1 MASQHSATAIDVSR
15 LYDIRAFLSNAGVML
30 VAFTNLDLSMQAAYN
45 RTPPSYDRNMQR
57 MPAAYARMQAPCISS
72 MATT

>member
-45 RTPPSYDRNMQR
+45 RTPPIIRSQY
-57 MPAAYARMQAPCISS
+57 AAYAGCIRSYAGS
-72 MATT
+72 MHI